1 MNARNICNKMRIN
14 STEQDLNPLVILKY
28 IRTVTNSVLNTT
40 VTYRFETEDEM
51 LKVWVGLIIKD
62 VRRTKRGTKIG
73 PEQEMESVCGNKR

>member
-14 STEQDLNPLVILKY
+14 STKQDLNPLVILKY

-40 VTYRFETEDEM
+40 VTYSFETEDEM

-62 VRRTKRGTKIG
+62 VRRTKRGTNIG